1 MVPEG
6 RSLGIAFVPVPTSS
20 YGDTLNQLVNST
32 APDKGVG
39 LQLAI
44 PIRNRAAQADQVRSQ
59 LEYRQAQ
66 MRLQQFIDG
75 ERDFDDAI
83 TVEEYVVPVYV
94 LPDGTVTNESGNVIR

>member
-1 MVPEG
+1 MRRQGFCIFINTFFEGAVPSVREG
-6 RSLGIAFVPVPTSS
+6 
-20 YGDTLNQLVNST
+20 
-32 APDKGVG
+32 
-39 LQLAI
+39 
-44 PIRNRAAQADQVRSQ
+44 DQDRVAVFATQREAE
-59 LEYRQAQ
+59 LEIVDFLQ